1 MINDNGVGLSQSGK
15 ATYKQ
20 TKHFWP
26 TIPNIIGYYMLLSFA
41 HPVTYCCVLL
51 RVVAQSLKPVKLL
64 AQKVFASVCTWLK
77 SYHHYQLQI
86 ITEK

>member
-26 TIPNIIGYYMLLSFA
+26 TIPNIVGCYMLLSFA

-64 AQKVFASVCTWLK
+64 A
-77 SYHHYQLQI
+77 
-86 ITEK
+86 